1 MGHHFEQRRK
11 QSMNLFG
18 WWNKK
23 KADKAVSLESPED
36 EKDIC
41 PECGGQGYIV
51 NDNHYIA
58 DGDDYER
65 RYFSCKR
72 CHGTGRYH
80 INING
85 Y

>member
-18 WWNKK
+18 WLNKK
-23 KADKAVSLESPED
+23 KADKTLSLESPNE

-41 PECGGQGYIV
+41 LECSGQGYSV
-51 NDNHYIA
+51 NDNHYLA
-58 DGDDYER
+58 NGYDYER

-72 CHGTGRYH
+72 
-80 INING
+80 
-85 Y
+85 